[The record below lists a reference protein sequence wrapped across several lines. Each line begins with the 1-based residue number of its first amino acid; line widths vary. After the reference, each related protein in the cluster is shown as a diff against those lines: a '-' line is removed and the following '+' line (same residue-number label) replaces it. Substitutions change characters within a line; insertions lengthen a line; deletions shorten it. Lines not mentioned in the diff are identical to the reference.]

1 MLNLS
6 IVKLRSFAVFASSAL
21 MLGGCVWFRRAPE
34 RQEPGVAPPQEVVE
48 PGHYFVTPGHGT
60 ELVAEL
66 RAAPAP
72 QAPEVVDG
80 MGVRSDE
87 RKLVAKSFV
96 RVGTGCY
103 PTNDSTARDWVQ
115 RMGVRVG
122 AEKAYVY
129 VLPAD
134 EKAGA
139 KLAAEMTA
147 ACTADSGP
155 VPAALVATYYV
166 RYKLPFGAQFRNMTA
181 DEMKTLGVGGGV
193 QIGSVI
199 GGTPAS
205 EANLRTGDFVLKL
218 NGTAV
223 RDRAEFQNLLRAN
236 MGKRVTLTIS
246 RDGVQV
252 DRMVRLGVL
261 ATESRDTKK

>member
-1 MLNLS
+1 MPVLS
-6 IVKLRSFAVFASSAL
+6 IVKFRGPAVLISSAL
-21 MLGGCVWFRRAPE
+21 ILGGCICFRHPPE
-34 RQEPGVAPPQEVVE
+34 RLEPGAAPPPSAIE
-48 PGHYFVTPGHGT
+48 PGHYIVTPGHGA

-72 QAPEVVDG
+72 QTPEVGDG
-80 MGVRSDE
+80 IGVRADE
-87 RKLVAKSFV
+87 RKLVGKSFV
-96 RVGTGCY
+96 RIGTGCY
-103 PTNDSTARDWVQ
+103 PTGDAAARDWAQ
-115 RMGVRVG
+115 RTGVRVG
-122 AEKAYVY
+122 ADKALVY

-147 ACTADSGP
+147 ACTDDSGP
-155 VPAALVATYYV
+155 LPAALVATYYV
-166 RYKLPFGAQFRNMTA
+166 RYKLPFGAQFRNLTG
-181 DEMKTLGVGGGV
+181 DEMNTLGVKGGV

-205 EANLRTGDFVLKL
+205 EANLRNGDFVLKF
-218 NGTAV
+218 NGAAV
-223 RDRAEFQNLLRAN
+223 RDRADFQGLLRAN

-246 RDGVQV
+246 RDGTQV

-261 ATESRDTKK
+261 ATESRETKK

>member
-1 MLNLS
+1 MRMKS
-6 IVKLRSFAVFASSAL
+6 IVKIRVPAVFVVSAL
-21 MLGGCVWFRRAPE
+21 MLGGCAWFRRAPE
-34 RQEPGVAPPQEVVE
+34 KTEPGMPPPQSVVE
-48 PGHYFVTPGHGT
+48 PGHYFVTPGHGA

-66 RAAPAP
+66 RAVPAP
-72 QAPEVVDG
+72 QSPEIADG
-80 MGVRSDE
+80 TGIRSDE

-96 RVGTGCY
+96 RIGTGCY
-103 PTNDSTARDWVQ
+103 PTGDAEARDWVQ

-122 AEKAYVY
+122 AEKALVY

-134 EKAGA
+134 DKAGA

-147 ACTADSGP
+147 ACTPEKDP
-155 VPAALVATYYV
+155 VPATLVATYYV
-166 RYKLPFGAQFRNMTA
+166 RYKLPFGAQFRNLTA
-181 DEMKTLGVGGGV
+181 DEMQKLAVGGGV
-193 QIGSVI
+193 QIGSVV

-205 EANLRTGDFVLKL
+205 EANLRTGDFVLKF
-218 NGTAV
+218 NGGAV

-261 ATESRDTKK
+261 ATESHDAKK